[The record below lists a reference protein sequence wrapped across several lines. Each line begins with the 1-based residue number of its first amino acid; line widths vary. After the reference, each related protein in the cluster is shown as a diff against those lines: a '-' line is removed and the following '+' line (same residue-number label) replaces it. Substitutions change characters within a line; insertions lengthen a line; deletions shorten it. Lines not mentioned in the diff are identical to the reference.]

1 MVEEREDRDGR
12 GRFMKG
18 NKAAQI
24 HGAYLIKEKGE
35 LPFIK
40 EREEIEKHLDE
51 LQSSLEGQFGKRNG
65 KAEILIGQII
75 THEAI
80 IEHLKLHLY
89 KIGSPVDMYRR
100 GKRNIAE
107 AQPCVRDLLQHMTA
121 QRHALKELEAEAGGQ
136 KGKTLTQVV
145 KEIEEEKGDGR

>member
-1 MVEEREDRDGR
+1 MIEKMEERDGK
-12 GRFMKG
+12 GRFVKG

-24 HGAYLIKEKGE
+24 HAACSIKETGE
-35 LPFIK
+35 LPFTE
-40 EREEIEKHLDE
+40 EREEIGKHLDK

-80 IEHLKLHLY
+80 IEHLKLYLY

-121 QRHALKELEAEAGGQ
+121 QRHALKELEAEAGDR
-136 KGKTLTQVV
+136 KAKTLTEVV
-145 KEIEEEKGDGR
+145 KEIEEEKGDGQ

>member
-1 MVEEREDRDGR
+1 VIEERKDQDSK
-12 GRFMKG
+12 GRFIKG

-24 HGAYLIKEKGE
+24 HAACSIKETGE
-35 LPFIK
+35 LPFTK
-40 EREEIEKHLDE
+40 EREKIEKHLDE
-51 LQSSLEGQFGKRNG
+51 LQLSLEGQFGKRNG

-80 IEHLKLHLY
+80 IEHLKLYLY

-121 QRHALKELEAEAGGQ
+121 QRHALKELEAEAGDQ

-145 KEIEEEKGDGR
+145 KEIEEEKEDEG

>member
-1 MVEEREDRDGR
+1 VIEERDGK
-12 GRFMKG
+12 GRFVKG

-24 HGAYLIKEKGE
+24 HGACSIKEKGE
-35 LPFIK
+35 LPFTE
-40 EREEIEKHLDE
+40 EREEIEKHLGK
-51 LQSSLEGQFGKRNG
+51 LQLSLEEQFGKKNG

-80 IEHLKLHLY
+80 IEHLKLYLH

-121 QRHALKELEAEAGGQ
+121 QRHALKELEAEGDGQ
-136 KGKTLTQVV
+136 RAKTLMELAR
-145 KEIEEEKGDGR
+145 EIEEEEETGE